1 MARARGDDVI
11 QIRPLIPRG
20 RILAYLVWN
29 YTLEYR
35 MSEGGRGGGGGGN
48 LLQRGATCSGVGCLG
63 RRSTPEKI
71 ARGCSLLRSRLHG
84 VQVTPGCTLLRDTP
98 TNRPIFCDEV
108 RELTSFK
115 PRRKKSPYFSRGSRM
130 ATI

>member
-35 MSEGGRGGGGGGN
+35 MSEGGEVGEGGGGGN
-48 LLQRGATCSGVGCLG
+48 LLQRGATCSGVGCPG

-71 ARGCSLLRSRLHG
+71 ARGCRLLRSRLHV
-84 VQVTPGCTLLRDTP
+84 VQVTNGLTVTRIYLSFLTYPHWKTVD
-98 TNRPIFCDEV
+98 IFYRSV
-108 RELTSFK
+108 
-115 PRRKKSPYFSRGSRM
+115 FSLN
-130 ATI
+130 